1 MVEAA
6 ISELPHHP
14 LHNVEGDGLQC
25 RCLWPY
31 SFTQTLL
38 SSPCPTK
45 GKYDTLQT
53 SMLALELTHLRL
65 SLTSASLGSSRG

>member
-1 MVEAA
+1 MVEATV
-6 ISELPHHP
+6 SKLPQHP

-25 RCLWPY
+25 RCLWTY
-31 SFTQTLL
+31 SSTQTIL
-38 SSPCPTK
+38 SSLCPTK

-53 SMLALELTHLRL
+53 SMLALELTDLRL